1 MAAWFGWEARL
12 RTFWFCLLLATAAA
26 AEKSVAVFPIAPRER
41 VLSAADAAAVTQ
53 EIRSAAREA
62 LLPHGF
68 TVTDADGAVAAALEA
83 GASAAL
89 FGRAAQLEGATVVA
103 VGVYK
108 PGSTAPAS
116 LVRIVG
122 IGVDQL
128 RADARKKIPKL
139 ITAALGLAAPAAEA
153 AQAAGTLRMPGAPA
167 TTSSTTAT
175 TTPTTTPST
184 GTSTT
189 PSTTPSTS
197 TSTASPD
204 AQTAPANEAPLVKLI
219 REVTADVES
228 LRGLRRKQNLKILI
242 LDDKLFSA
250 AVHERA
256 QKELNPA
263 IVAAE
268 RARWTAFALAPA
280 NADPGKIMLSVLDEQ
295 VAGFYDPFSKQL
307 IVRKDPPA
315 SAGSLGTDGL
325 RVVLA
330 HEIEHA
336 LQDQN
341 FGMPDLRK
349 LPDDDVRLARSALF
363 EGDAMAVMSAYAAR
377 RAHKPVKLA
386 ILGGAAMMR
395 ALDGEQILKVSGK
408 SPELL
413 RAPAILREELML
425 PYSAGFALVAEVYR
439 RGGFALVD
447 KMFARPPSSSHQIL
461 HPDAYFAGEEPIP
474 LPAPAAPPGTRIIAT
489 GRMGELGARVAL
501 ELCVD
506 RAVVKDFT
514 PKWAGDAYSVVE
526 GPGRALSLLWTS
538 AWSGGGATNIAN
550 LMTLEQPCWEESA
563 LPGPS
568 KIATAGSL
576 VALAR
581 GNLDRE
587 AAAARQLT
595 AHPAPPKEIPPLGDV
610 PAPPPPRPVQV
621 ENGSF
626 DSRELALR
634 GALPQGWVQ
643 AADPAAELSIE
654 RARAGSA
661 SLAFLPEPLAGDALE
676 TFFDRASSQLA
687 TAQGGHLALTGTTRH
702 QIAGITAQ
710 ERAWSLEG
718 TETNLRIDVAPFCA
732 GKGSLTLI
740 RVETAPGA
748 REALERFVNSIALN
762 GNPPACADLE

>member
-1 MAAWFGWEARL
+1 L
-12 RTFWFCLLLATAAA
+12 RTFWFCLLVATAAS
-26 AEKSVAVFPIAPRER
+26 AEKSVAVFPIAPRDR
-41 VLSAADAAAVTQ
+41 VLSAAEAAALTQ
-53 EIRSAAREA
+53 EIRSAARDA

-68 TVTDADGAVAAALEA
+68 AVTDADGAVATALEA

-108 PGSTAPAS
+108 PGSQAPAS

-139 ITAALGLAAPAAEA
+139 ITTALGLVAPAAEV
-153 AQAAGTLRMPGAPA
+153 AQTPGTLRMPGGAPGTSTSPTTSPA
-167 TTSSTTAT
+167 TT
-175 TTPTTTPST
+175 TTPTTTT

-189 PSTTPSTS
+189 PPPTE
-197 TSTASPD
+197 
-204 AQTAPANEAPLVKLI
+204 APANEAPLVQLI
-219 REVTADVES
+219 REVTADVEA

-250 AVHERA
+250 AVHEKAR
-256 QKELNPA
+256 KELTPA

-280 NADPGKIMLSVLDEQ
+280 TADPGKIMLSVLDEQ
-295 VAGFYDPFSKQL
+295 VAGFYDPFTKQL
-307 IVRKDPPA
+307 IVRKAPPA
-315 SAGSLGTDGL
+315 SAGIQGMDGL
-325 RVVLA
+325 RIVLA

-341 FGMPDLRK
+341 FGIPDMKK
-349 LPDDDVRLARSALF
+349 LPDDDVRLARTALL
-363 EGDAMAVMSAYAAR
+363 EGDAMAVMSGYAAR
-377 RAHKPVKLA
+377 RVHKPVKRA
-386 ILGGAAMMR
+386 ILSSAAAMR
-395 ALDGEQILKVSGK
+395 ALDGEQLLRMSGK

-447 KMFARPPSSSHQIL
+447 KMFAKPPSSSHQIL

-474 LPAPAAPPGTRIIAT
+474 LPAPPAPLGTHIIAT

-501 ELCVD
+501 ESCVD

-514 PKWAGDAYSVVE
+514 PKWAGDAYTIVE
-526 GPGRALSLLWTS
+526 GPGHALSLLWTS

-550 LMTLEQPCWEESA
+550 LMALEQPCWDDSA

-568 KIATAGSL
+568 KVATAGSL
-576 VALAR
+576 VALVR
-581 GNLDRE
+581 GNLDRDT
-587 AAAARQLT
+587 AAAHQLAT
-595 AHPAPPKEIPPLGDV
+595 HPTPPKEIPPLGDV
-610 PAPPPPRPVQV
+610 PAPPPPQPVQV

-626 DSRELALR
+626 QSHELGLH

-643 AADPAAELSIE
+643 TADPSAELSIE

-661 SLAFLPEPLAGDALE
+661 SLTFMPEPLAGDALE
-676 TFFDRASSQLA
+676 SFFDRASAQLA
-687 TAQGGHLALTGTTRH
+687 TVHGGHLALTAKGRH
-702 QIAGITAQ
+702 QIAGVTAQ
-710 ERAWSLEG
+710 ERVWSLEG
-718 TETNLRIDVAPFCA
+718 TETKLRIDVAPFCA
-732 GKGSLTLI
+732 DKGSLSLI
-740 RVETAPGA
+740 RVEMAPGA
-748 REALERFVNSIALN
+748 REALERFADSIEANATPL
-762 GNPPACADLE
+762 ACVDLE